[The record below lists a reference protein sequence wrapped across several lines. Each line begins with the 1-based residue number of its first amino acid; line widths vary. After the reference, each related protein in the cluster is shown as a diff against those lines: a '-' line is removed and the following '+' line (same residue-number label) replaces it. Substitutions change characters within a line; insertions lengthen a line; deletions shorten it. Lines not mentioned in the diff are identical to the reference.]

1 MPKNARWLA
10 WVLTLLAASYIGGL
24 IMFGAGSSAVAA
36 GKPASN
42 PGTRPGTGA
51 DLAPV
56 WPSPPARARIQFVK
70 AISSLK
76 DLGGKPS
83 LWERFLNLVAGEAP
97 EQLVT
102 PHGLAVFE
110 NRLYIA
116 DSDGHA
122 VWEFDMARPA
132 VHRWDVP
139 GEHFLTPIGVAVD
152 QKGKV
157 FVSDSGRGSVFVLSP
172 QGRLLK
178 AIRGENLFVRPTG
191 LALDRARKRLY
202 VVDTAGN
209 RITVLDTESYKLVA
223 SFGRRGDQPGEF
235 NYPVHAFVH
244 NDRLYVS
251 DSLNFRVQVFTL
263 DGRFESSF
271 GRMGDG
277 SGDFARPKGVAVDTA
292 GHIYVV
298 DALFDRVQI
307 FDRDGRFLL
316 PFGES
321 GQGTGEF
328 WLPTGIYIDE
338 KDRIFVADSSNRRVQ
353 VFQYLQ

>member
-1 MPKNARWLA
+1 MPKSARWFAL
-10 WVLTLLAASYIGGL
+10 VLMLLVAL
-24 IMFGAGSSAVAA
+24 IME
-36 GKPASN
+36 
-42 PGTRPGTGA
+42 TRPGMGA
-51 DLAPV
+51 NPAPV

-70 AISSLK
+70 VISSLK

-97 EQLVT
+97 ERLVT

-132 VHRWDVP
+132 VHRWDI
-139 GEHFLTPIGVAVD
+139 GEHFLTPIGIAVD

-172 QGRLLK
+172 EGRLLK

-191 LALDRARKRLY
+191 LAVDRARQKLY

-209 RITVLDTESYKLVA
+209 RITVLDTESYKLVTI
-223 SFGRRGDQPGEF
+223 FGRRGDKPGEF
-235 NYPVHAFVH
+235 NYPVHAFVR

-277 SGDFARPKGVAVDTA
+277 SGDFARPKGVAVDSA

-307 FDRDGRFLL
+307 FDRDGRLLL

-321 GQGTGEF
+321 GQGLGEF

-338 KDRIFVADSSNRRVQ
+338 KDRIFVADSSNRRVE

>member
-1 MPKNARWLA
+1 MQRSAAKWL
-10 WVLTLLAASYIGGL
+10 VLVVTVLVV
-24 IMFGAGSSAVAA
+24 FGAGRAELAA
-36 GKPASN
+36 GQPKPNAESKTN
-42 PGTRPGTGA
+42 FVR
-51 DLAPV
+51 V

-70 AISSLK
+70 TIATLK

-97 EQLVT
+97 ERLVT
-102 PHGLAVFE
+102 PHGLAIFE
-110 NRLYIA
+110 DKLYIA
-116 DSDGHA
+116 DPDGHA
-122 VWEFDMARPA
+122 VWEFNMAKPSVRK
-132 VHRWDVP
+132 WDIP
-139 GEHFLTPIGVAVD
+139 REHFLTPIGVAVD

-157 FVSDSGRGSVFVLSP
+157 FVSDSGKGTVFVLSP
-172 QGRLLK
+172 EGRFLK
-178 AIRGENLFVRPTG
+178 TISGENLFVRPTG
-191 LALDRARKRLY
+191 LAVDRARRRLY

-209 RITVLDTESYKLVA
+209 RITVLDTESYELV
-223 SFGRRGDQPGEF
+223 STFGRRGDNPGEF
-235 NYPVHAFVH
+235 NYPVHAFVR

-251 DSLNFRVQVFTL
+251 DSLNFRIQIFTL
-263 DGRFESSF
+263 DGRFESAF

-277 SGDFARPKGVAVDTA
+277 SGDFARPKGVAVDSA

-307 FDRDGRFLL
+307 FDREGRFLL

-321 GQGTGEF
+321 GQGWGEF

-353 VFQYLQ
+353 VFQYLR